1 VNQVAAVVAMTIIVE
16 KVVAEISLVA
26 MAIGLC
32 MCCCVCAVSVFASRT
47 SDVWR
52 YN

>member
-1 VNQVAAVVAMTIIVE
+1 MNQVAAVVAMTIIVE

-26 MAIGLC
+26 MAIGLR

-47 SDVWR
+47 SGVWR
-52 YN
+52 